1 MVFPPF
7 PYQMRNIAVC
17 QPDAYLK
24 GVSRYFYTTKKQAVG
39 KHVILPSEKVM
50 APANTNAAYSP
61 MLKPAVLTQFS
72 MACRKKVMS
81 IMICLCAFKLLP
93 RNIV

>member
-1 MVFPPF
+1 
-7 PYQMRNIAVC
+7 MRNIAVC

-24 GVSRYFYTTKKQAVG
+24 GVSRYFYTKKKKRKQAVG

-72 MACRKKVMS
+72 MACRKKSNVNNDLFMCFQTPAKKHS
-81 IMICLCAFKLLP
+81 LTGRHF
-93 RNIV
+93 

>member
-1 MVFPPF
+1 
-7 PYQMRNIAVC
+7 MRNIAVC

-24 GVSRYFYTTKKQAVG
+24 RVSRYFYTKKKPKKQAVG